1 MTDVHIRVDDMSE
14 HLANTRVAVIGAGS
28 WGTALAN
35 LLAAQGYDVRLWA
48 RSQRLAQ
55 RLAWARENAL
65 YLPGVSLHPRLV
77 PTADFAAAADAATT
91 FVSVLPSHAVRTV
104 WSMLAPELP
113 AAALLI
119 SATKGIEASSLC
131 PMSQVLHTTL
141 AARPGI
147 AIAVLSGPTFAHEVS
162 QGTPSVA
169 VAAATNPA
177 VAETVQRLLST
188 TTFRVYTNTDVLG
201 VELGGALKNVMAI
214 AAGVCDGLQL
224 GYNTRAALITRGLAE
239 MTHLGVAMGARAQT
253 FAGLSGMGDLV
264 LTCTGHLSR
273 NYVVGVQLGQG
284 KKLSDILSQMHMVA
298 EGVTTASAAV
308 ALGERYQVEMPI
320 AEKVYALLQGH
331 ITPHEAVTELM
342 QRTLKHEDR

>member
-1 MTDVHIRVDDMSE
+1 
-14 HLANTRVAVIGAGS
+14 
-28 WGTALAN
+28 
-35 LLAAQGYDVRLWA
+35 
-48 RSQRLAQ
+48 
-55 RLAWARENAL
+55 
-65 YLPGVSLHPRLV
+65 
-77 PTADFAAAADAATT
+77 
-91 FVSVLPSHAVRTV
+91 
-104 WSMLAPELP
+104 
-113 AAALLI
+113 
-119 SATKGIEASSLC
+119 
-131 PMSQVLHTTL
+131 MSQVLQATF
-141 AARPGI
+141 AFRQRI
-147 AIAVLSGPTFAHEVS
+147 EIAVLSGPTFAREVS

-169 VAAATNPA
+169 VAAATSQA
-177 VAETVQRLLST
+177 VAETVQQLLST
-188 TTFRVYTNTDVLG
+188 ATFRVYTNTDVLG

-214 AAGVCDGLQL
+214 AAGVCDGLNL

-320 AEKVYALLQGH
+320 AAKVYALLQGH

-342 QRTLKHEDR
+342 QRSLKHEDR

>member
-1 MTDVHIRVDDMSE
+1 MSE

-65 YLPGVSLHPRLV
+65 YLPGVALHPRLV
-77 PTADFAAAADAATT
+77 PTADFAVAADAATT

-188 TTFRVYTNTDVLG
+188 TAFRVYTNTDVLG

-298 EGVTTASAAV
+298 
-308 ALGERYQVEMPI
+308 
-320 AEKVYALLQGH
+320 
-331 ITPHEAVTELM
+331 
-342 QRTLKHEDR
+342 

>member
-1 MTDVHIRVDDMSE
+1 MSE
-14 HLANTRVAVIGAGS
+14 HVHNTRVAVIGAGS

-35 LLAAQGYDVRLWA
+35 LLAAKGYDVRLWA
-48 RSQRLAQ
+48 RTQRLAQ
-55 RLAWARENAL
+55 HMAHERENTL
-65 YLPGVSLHPRLV
+65 YLPGVPLHARLTL
-77 PTADFAAAADAATT
+77 TADFAEAAYAATT
-91 FVSVLPSHAVRTV
+91 FISVVPSHAVRTV
-104 WSMLAPELP
+104 WGMLTP
-113 AAALLI
+113 LLQ
-119 SATKGIEASSLC
+119 A
-131 PMSQVLHTTL
+131 TL
-141 AARPGI
+141 ALRQDI
-147 AIAVLSGPTFAHEVS
+147 EIAVLSGPTFAREVS

-169 VAAATNPA
+169 VVAAISHA
-177 VAETVQRLLST
+177 VAETVQQLLST
-188 TTFRVYTNTDVLG
+188 ATFRVYTNTDVLG

-214 AAGVCDGLQL
+214 AAGVCDGLNL
-224 GYNTRAALITRGLAE
+224 GYNPRAALITRGLAE

-284 KKLSDILSQMHMVA
+284 KKLSDILSEMHMVA

-331 ITPHEAVTELM
+331 LTPREAVTELM

>member
-1 MTDVHIRVDDMSE
+1 MSPV
-14 HLANTRVAVIGAGS
+14 LQATL
-28 WGTALAN
+28 T
-35 LLAAQGYDVRLWA
+35 
-48 RSQRLAQ
+48 
-55 RLAWARENAL
+55 
-65 YLPGVSLHPRLV
+65 PRQ
-77 PTADFAAAADAATT
+77 
-91 FVSVLPSHAVRTV
+91 
-104 WSMLAPELP
+104 
-113 AAALLI
+113 
-119 SATKGIEASSLC
+119 GIE
-131 PMSQVLHTTL
+131 
-141 AARPGI
+141 
-147 AIAVLSGPTFAHEVS
+147 IAVLSGPTFAREVS

-169 VAAATNPA
+169 VAAATSHA
-177 VAETVQRLLST
+177 VAETVQQLLST

-214 AAGVCDGLQL
+214 AAGVCDGVNL

>member
-1 MTDVHIRVDDMSE
+1 MIDVDIRVDDMSE
-14 HLANTRVAVIGAGS
+14 HLSNTRVAVIGAGS

-35 LLAAQGYDVRLWA
+35 LLAAKGYDVRLWA
-48 RSQRLAQ
+48 RTQRLAQ
-55 RLAWARENAL
+55 RLACTRENAL
-65 YLPGVSLHPRLV
+65 YLPGASLHPRLV
-77 PTADFAAAADAATT
+77 PTADFAAAADATTT
-91 FVSVLPSHAVRTV
+91 FVSVLPSHAVRSV
-104 WSMLAPELP
+104 WSMLAPGLP
-113 AAALLI
+113 ASALLI
-119 SATKGIEASSLC
+119 SATKGIEAGSLC
-131 PMSQVLHTTL
+131 PMSQVLQTTL
-141 AARPGI
+141 AARPGV

-169 VAAATNPA
+169 VAAATSPA
-177 VAETVQRLLST
+177 VAETVQQLLST
-188 TTFRVYTNTDVLG
+188 ATFRVYTNTDVLG

-239 MTHLGVAMGARAQT
+239 MTHLGMAMGARAQT

-308 ALGERYQVEMPI
+308 ALGKRYQVEMPI

-331 ITPHEAVTELM
+331 ITPHDAVTELM

>member
-1 MTDVHIRVDDMSE
+1 MSE
-14 HLANTRVAVIGAGS
+14 HIYNTRVAVIGAGS

-35 LLAAQGYDVRLWA
+35 LLAAKGYDVRLWA
-48 RSQRLAQ
+48 RTQRLAQ
-55 RLAWARENAL
+55 RLACARENAL
-65 YLPGVSLHPRLV
+65 YLPGVSLHPRLM
-77 PTADFAAAADAATT
+77 PTADFAEATEATT
-91 FVSVLPSHAVRTV
+91 TFLSVVPSHAVRTV
-104 WSMLAPELP
+104 WSMLAPRLP
-113 AAALLI
+113 ASALLI
-119 SATKGIEASSLC
+119 SATKGIEAGSLC
-131 PMSQVLHTTL
+131 PMSHVLHTTL

-169 VAAATNPA
+169 VAAATSHA
-177 VAETVQRLLST
+177 VAETVQQLLST

-264 LTCTGHLSR
+264 LTCTGPLSR

-284 KKLSDILSQMHMVA
+284 KKLADILSQMHMVA

-320 AEKVYALLQGH
+320 AEKVHALLQGH

>member
-1 MTDVHIRVDDMSE
+1 MSE
-14 HLANTRVAVIGAGS
+14 HLYNTRVAVIGAGS

-35 LLAAQGYDVRLWA
+35 LLAIKGYDVRLWA
-48 RSQRLAQ
+48 RTQRLAQ
-55 RLAWARENAL
+55 RLACARENAL

-77 PTADFAAAADAATT
+77 PTADFAAAAEATTT
-91 FVSVLPSHAVRTV
+91 FVSVVPSHAVRAV
-104 WSMLAPELP
+104 WSMLAPGLP
-113 AAALLI
+113 VSALLI
-119 SATKGIEASSLC
+119 SATKGIEIGSLC

-169 VAAATNPA
+169 VAAATSHA
-177 VAETVQRLLST
+177 VAETVQQLLST
-188 TTFRVYTNTDVLG
+188 ATFRVYTNTDVLG

-239 MTHLGVAMGARAQT
+239 MTHLGVAMGARART

-273 NYVVGVQLGQG
+273 NYVVGMQLGQG
-284 KKLSDILSQMHMVA
+284 KRLADILSQMHMVA

-308 ALGERYQVEMPI
+308 ALGKRYQVEMPI

-331 ITPHEAVTELM
+331 ITPHAAVTELM